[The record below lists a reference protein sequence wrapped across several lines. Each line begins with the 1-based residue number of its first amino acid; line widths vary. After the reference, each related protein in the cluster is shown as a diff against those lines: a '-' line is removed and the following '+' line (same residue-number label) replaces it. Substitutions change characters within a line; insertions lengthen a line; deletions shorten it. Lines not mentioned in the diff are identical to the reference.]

1 MSSSKLATVGR
12 DTFKGTAEGLKEK
25 TRRLKTNLNLIGET

>member
-12 DTFKGTAEGLKEK
+12 DTVKGTAEGPKEK
-25 TRRLKTNLNLIGET
+25 TRRLKTKPNLIGET

>member
-12 DTFKGTAEGLKEK
+12 DTFKGTAEGHKEK
-25 TRRLKTNLNLIGET
+25 TRRLENQI